1 MSSLAEINKE
11 LQKQST
17 DIAEMKKNIAAQ
29 LKAEIDA
36 RKEFKRGAGQREEA
50 SREAQKKAPKG
61 FIQGFTR
68 GSGIA
73 GASGLIDS
81 FLKGFFGAG
90 SGILAAILGS
100 VGLVAGKLLKGTLLL
115 SLVSTFGET
124 VIKKFFASLKD
135 TSFDFNL
142 TKQQEDSI
150 AKKTTDGIFGF
161 LVSKL
166 LFRNP
171 LIAIGVSI
179 ITMFKKDILGAVY
192 KLFGIEE
199 INLGAPKDGKTLK
212 YKNIF
217 GEGTIDIPKMS
228 ENMTNIIIAAVS
240 GFLLYITTKVTSMV
254 GWLLR
259 GGQSKAEAKLNK
271 LLKTQESKFL
281 RQLDEMEQRIKM
293 QQDAIARQN
302 KYGTSRTASGI
313 KAQEILDTKAKQL
326 DLLSKISTSAPEFP
340 VAPQAGSRA
349 AYVTKAGKA
358 IDVDIIKKLPGGLV
372 QVQGPAGNKFAV
384 DPEMLKSYP
393 QTTKAPK
400 GVGLLRSLGIFA
412 QGLGKISPAI
422 FGLTAGQNI
431 RSGMYGDMNPVAATG
446 VEFLA
451 GPGDLL
457 DMINYLPDKALEA
470 LGVNFRFGTGA
481 GQASRQAIQSF
492 LGSKYIPPAL
502 RERLGTQQSNVPKI
516 DPYLLLSPAQRQAA
530 DLQMIPS
537 ADTRPIIINNPPANI
552 NLPAYSGKSGEVV
565 PNATNYYHYEKR
577 LGGAMFG
584 HSDAELRILALH

>member
-50 SREAQKKAPKG
+50 RREAQKKAPKG
-61 FIQGFTR
+61 FIQGFTQ

-100 VGLVAGKLLKGTLLL
+100 VGLAAGKLLKGTLLL
-115 SLVSTFGET
+115 GLVSTFGET

-171 LIAIGVSI
+171 LIAIGVGI

-199 INLGAPKDGKTLK
+199 VNIGTSKDGKTLK

-228 ENMTNIIIAAVS
+228 ENMTNIIIAAAS

-281 RQLDEMEQRIKM
+281 KQLDEMEQRIKM
-293 QQDAIARQN
+293 QQQVN
-302 KYGTSRTASGI
+302 
-313 KAQEILDTKAKQL
+313 
-326 DLLSKISTSAPEFP
+326 LLSKISTSAPEFP
-340 VAPQAGSRA
+340 VAPQAGNRA

-358 IDVDIIKKLPGGLV
+358 IDVDIIKKLPGGLM

-422 FGLTAGQNI
+422 FGYTAGQNI
-431 RSGMYGDMNPVAATG
+431 RSGTYGDMNPVAATG

-470 LGVNFRFGTGA
+470 LGVNFRFGAGA

-492 LGSKYIPPAL
+492 LGSKYILPAL
-502 RERLGTQQSNVPKI
+502 RERMGTQQSNAPKI
-516 DPYLLLSPAQRQAA
+516 DPYLLLSPAQRTAA
-530 DLQMIPS
+530 DLLMTPS
-537 ADTRPIIINNPPANI
+537 ADTGPIIINNPPANI
-552 NLPAYSGKSGEVV
+552 NPPAYSGKSGEVV
-565 PNATNYYHYEKR
+565 PNAPNYYHYEKR

-584 HSDAELRILALH
+584 HSDAELRILAQH